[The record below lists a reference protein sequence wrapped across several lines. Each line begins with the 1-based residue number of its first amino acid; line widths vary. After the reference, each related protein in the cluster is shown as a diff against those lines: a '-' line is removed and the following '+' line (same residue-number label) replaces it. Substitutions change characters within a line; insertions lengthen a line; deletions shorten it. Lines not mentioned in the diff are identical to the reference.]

1 MLYTRSSPRR
11 ECPYFASLPVQKIV
25 LYSVFYRCL
34 HCLLPV
40 CCAARHR
47 QGCLCKQ
54 CRSSGTVFILE
65 RGKSLCPGS
74 KIAPAVGGI
83 LNPSRSNAPASSVI
97 TRDLRSVAYALTDA
111 WRSVLRQVTEL
122 NRSRRL
128 LECGIPIQLVLCDV
142 EQAC

>member
-1 MLYTRSSPRR
+1 MPLFR
-11 ECPYFASLPVQKIV
+11 ELTCAEDCVILR
-25 LYSVFYRCL
+25 FYRCL

-40 CCAARHR
+40 CYEARHR
-47 QGCLCKQ
+47 QRCLCKQ
-54 CRSSGTVFILE
+54 CRSSDAVFILE

-111 WRSVLRQVTEL
+111 WRSVLRQVTDL

-128 LECGIPIQLVLCDV
+128 LELGIPIQLVLCDV